1 MTPLQ
6 KFNVINYELML
17 TNISIITPTTA
28 FHWIRLLNPGC
39 SGTFI
44 EMNTEVFLI
53 YFVRFVI
60 LAGKTLKKSQTFHFN
75 ALNVCVVL
83 VACQLIGGIRHMR
96 PLRKT
101 CVAPVIT
108 SIVNA
113 CTMSLYISTLKK
125 SA

>member
-17 TNISIITPTTA
+17 TNISIINPTTA
-28 FHWIRLLNPGC
+28 FHWIGLLNPGC
-39 SGTFI
+39 TFI
-44 EMNTEVFLI
+44 ELNTKVFLI
-53 YFVRFVI
+53 YLVRFVI
-60 LAGKTLKKSQTFHFN
+60 LAGKTLKKPQTFHFN

-96 PLRKT
+96 PLRET

-108 SIVNA
+108 SIINA
-113 CTMSLYISTLKK
+113 CTMSLYISTLKE